1 MFKNR
6 KKTKGQ
12 GMVEF
17 ALVLPITLLIVFGVI
32 EFGYLLFVYSAVNT
46 ASRDAARYGIAVGDA
61 ADGGSELR
69 YYDCEGILNAGLNFG
84 RYAGILDTDFTIE
97 YDHGPSST
105 LFSATPFTDCPT
117 LAGNDGEGIKFGDR
131 IVVTVSHQYE
141 PLITFMGLDIG
152 PFTMESVSYRTI
164 VKSAQ
169 ILLEP

>member
-32 EFGYLLFVYSAVNT
+32 EFGYLLFVFSAVNT
-46 ASRDAARYGIAVGDA
+46 SSRDAARYGIAVGDA

-84 RYAGILDTDFTIE
+84 RYAGILDTDFTIG
-97 YDHGPSST
+97 YDHGPNT
-105 LFSATPFTDCPT
+105 GAAFTDCAT
-117 LAGNDGEGIKFGDR
+117 LAGNDGDGIEFGDR
-131 IVVTVSHQYE
+131 IIVTVDHHYE
-141 PLITFMGLDIG
+141 PLITFMGLNIG
-152 PFTMESVSYRTI
+152 PFTMSSTSSRTI
-164 VKSAQ
+164 VKGAR
-169 ILLEP
+169 ILLDP